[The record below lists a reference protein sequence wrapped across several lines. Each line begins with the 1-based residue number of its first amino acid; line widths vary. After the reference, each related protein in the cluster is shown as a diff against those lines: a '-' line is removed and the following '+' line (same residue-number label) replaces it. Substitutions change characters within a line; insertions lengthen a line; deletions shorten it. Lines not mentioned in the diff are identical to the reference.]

1 MLPAELVALRAIGDG
16 FNAIGLGR
24 KVFLSSLGASY
35 SPVMVR
41 LEAAATLTR
50 AAEAR
55 REATKREAIVKV
67 VEGRWKFG

>member
-1 MLPAELVALRAIGDG
+1 MISTAIQSE
-16 FNAIGLGR
+16 R
-24 KVFLSSLGASY
+24 KVFISWSY
-35 SPVMVR
+35 IPEMER

-67 VEGRWKFG
+67 GEGRLRFG

>member
-1 MLPAELVALRAIGDG
+1 MGMVPMISTALRSR
-16 FNAIGLGR
+16 R
-24 KVFLSSLGASY
+24 KLFISWSY
-35 SPVMVR
+35 VPEMER

-67 VEGRWKFG
+67 GERRLRFG